1 MKTLTKARR
10 YRLTE
15 REFSRLELLKKY
27 NIKESGF
34 VRDAIAEK
42 FERDLPKLVK
52 EQKRMEDFIKCP
64 F

>member
-1 MKTLTKARR
+1 MKLLTKARR

-15 REFSRLELLKKY
+15 YEFSRLELLKKY
-27 NIKESGF
+27 NVKESQF
-34 VRDAIAEK
+34 VRQAISEK
-42 FERDLPKLVK
+42 FERDLPRLVS